1 MVSVFPW
8 NTRTKKDY
16 SGFFGSSLRL
26 CHLLVVVVSVAFLC
40 VKNVSAQEYEK
51 RIILKHL
58 YNRKVPIIVKVRSS
72 FSLICN
78 QRDKIVGP
86 PPSSVGRAPDS
97 CTGGRGFEPQTG
109 PTISLL
115 PPVPPSRPSL
125 PPLPPS
131 PRQSPRVNKVF
142 TQYGV
147 QYSLY
152 CRVICVSH

>member
-51 RIILKHL
+51 RIILKQLH
-58 YNRKVPIIVKVRSS
+58 NRKVPIIVKVTS
-72 FSLICN
+72 ICN
-78 QRDKIVGP
+78 QRDNIVGP

-97 CTGGRGFEPQTG
+97 CTGGRGFEPQIG

-115 PPVPPSRPSL
+115 PPAPPSL
-125 PPLPPS
+125 PSPPPS
-131 PRQSPRVNKVF
+131 PPSLSPPSKAR
-142 TQYGV
+142 G
-147 QYSLY
+147 
-152 CRVICVSH
+152 